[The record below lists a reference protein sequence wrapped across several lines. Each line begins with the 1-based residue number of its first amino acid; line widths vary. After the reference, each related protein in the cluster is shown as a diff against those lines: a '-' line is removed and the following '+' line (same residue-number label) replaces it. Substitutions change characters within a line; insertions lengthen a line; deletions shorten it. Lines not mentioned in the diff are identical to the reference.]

1 MTKDIV
7 NFQSGEVLIYETPSG
22 ECKVDAYIFEEN
34 IWITQA
40 GLSNLF
46 QTSTQNIT
54 MHIKNIYAEKELQ
67 ETATCKSHLQVQNEG
82 GRQVKRETKF
92 YNLEM
97 ILAIGFRAKSNAST
111 QFRRW
116 ANAVLKEYLQKGFV
130 MNDARLKNPKEFG
143 TDYYDELLAR
153 IRSIRASEKRFY
165 EKVKQIYSLS
175 IDYSSDD
182 EQTKQFF
189 ATVQNKMHYSVH
201 GKTAAEVIYDRADSK
216 KDNMGLTTWDGA
228 SKGYGI
234 KETDVAIAKNYL
246 SEEEIAE
253 LERIVVMYL
262 DHAEDMARRQA
273 PMRMS
278 DWKAVLDEFLK
289 FKKRDILIGAGK
301 ISAEI
306 AKQKALKE
314 YEIFDAKRLS
324 QTQQIDNLSSLTKKK
339 K

>member
-1 MTKDIV
+1 
-7 NFQSGEVLIYETPSG
+7 
-22 ECKVDAYIFEEN
+22 
-34 IWITQA
+34 
-40 GLSNLF
+40 
-46 QTSTQNIT
+46 
-54 MHIKNIYAEKELQ
+54 
-67 ETATCKSHLQVQNEG
+67 
-82 GRQVKRETKF
+82 
-92 YNLEM
+92 
-97 ILAIGFRAKSNAST
+97 
-111 QFRRW
+111 
-116 ANAVLKEYLQKGFV
+116 

-189 ATVQNKMHYSVH
+189 ATVQNKMHYSIH
-201 GKTAAEVIYDRADSK
+201 GKTAAEVIFDRADSK

-234 KETDVAIAKNYL
+234 KETDVTIAKNYL

-289 FKKRDILIGAGK
+289 FKKRDILVGAGK

-314 YEIFDAKRLS
+314 YETFDAKRLN
-324 QTQQIDNLSSLTKKK
+324 QTLQIDNLSSLAKKK